1 MKSPS
6 DAELFPVFSNVLP
19 SRYSTDQVLSTEMS
33 KSVSAADVLEE
44 KIIII
49 IDNSNKTFKD
59 ETVVLRVI
67 GLYST
72 RTTV

>member
-1 MKSPS
+1 
-6 DAELFPVFSNVLP
+6 
-19 SRYSTDQVLSTEMS
+19 VLSAEMS
-33 KSVSAADVLEE
+33 KSVSSADVLEE

-49 IDNSNKTFKD
+49 IDNSNKTFKE

>member
-1 MKSPS
+1 
-6 DAELFPVFSNVLP
+6 
-19 SRYSTDQVLSTEMS
+19 VLSVAMS

-49 IDNSNKTFKD
+49 NDNNNKTFKE
-59 ETVVLRVI
+59 ETVVLRAI
-67 GLYST
+67 GLHST